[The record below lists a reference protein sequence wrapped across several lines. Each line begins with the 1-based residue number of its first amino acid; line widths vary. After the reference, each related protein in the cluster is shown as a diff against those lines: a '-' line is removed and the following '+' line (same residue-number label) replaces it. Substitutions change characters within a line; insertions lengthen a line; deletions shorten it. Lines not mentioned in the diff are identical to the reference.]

1 MLLWFC
7 STGVVFGNG
16 QVVTFD
22 NQQYTLNGRGEYDLV
37 TSTDKE
43 LSVQVRAEQV
53 KLKSGR
59 FLRRVKAVSLTQCLN
74 LFHMFLDSIGFHNSG
89 CLRL

>member
-22 NQQYTLNGRGEYDLV
+22 NLQYTFKGRGEYDLV

-59 FLRRVKAVSLTQCLN
+59 FLRRVKAVSVN

>member
-22 NQQYTLNGRGEYDLV
+22 NLQYTLNGRGEYDLV

-59 FLRRVKAVSLTQCLN
+59 FLGRVKAVSVN